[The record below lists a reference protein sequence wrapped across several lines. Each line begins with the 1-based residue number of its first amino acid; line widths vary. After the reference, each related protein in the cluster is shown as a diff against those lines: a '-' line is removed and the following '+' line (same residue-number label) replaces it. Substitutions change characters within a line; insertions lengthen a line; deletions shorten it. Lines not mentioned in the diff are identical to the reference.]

1 MKLLLLPNIDKPHVR
16 SCISRLTAMQ
26 FSQPVEFLMEN
37 KLATRFG
44 EIPGLRFGELEQLMA
59 ESDVCIAVGGDG
71 TIIHG
76 GKIAACHARPVLGI
90 NLGHLGFLATLE
102 SDQLEQ
108 IGRLLTGEYTTEN
121 RMMLRVTLETPSGV
135 HSWQAMNDAVLSK
148 GGPLNRMIGM
158 SIDNRGR
165 TVGSYRA
172 DGLIFST
179 PTGSTAYAMSAGGPI
194 IDPAINCIAMTPLS
208 PHSLFYRPI
217 VFDDESSL
225 SVCLSEQDAKA
236 YLTIDGE
243 ESVPVWPRDR
253 LFIEKSE
260 IAVTLINLTGK
271 SFYDVLNEKLIWRSR
286 K

>member
-1 MKLLLLPNIDKPHVR
+1 MKLLLLPNTDKPHVF
-16 SCISRLTAMQ
+16 SCISRLTATR
-26 FSQPVEFLMEN
+26 FSQPVEFLMEERLSDRCGAITN
-37 KLATRFG
+37 
-44 EIPGLRFGELEQLMA
+44 LRFGSLEELMKEC
-59 ESDVCIAVGGDG
+59 DVCVAVGGDG

-76 GKIAACHARPVLGI
+76 GKIAACHNRPVLGI

-102 SDQLEQ
+102 SDQLEK
-108 IGRLLTGEYTTEN
+108 IDRLLTGEYTTEK
-121 RMMLRVTLETPSGV
+121 RMMLRVTLESPSGSR
-135 HSWQAMNDAVLSK
+135 SWEAMNDAVLSK

-158 SIDNRGR
+158 TVENRMR
-165 TVGSYRA
+165 MVGSYRA

-208 PHSLFYRPI
+208 PHSLFTRPI
-217 VFDDESSL
+217 VFDDESRL
-225 SVCLSEQDAKA
+225 DVCLSEADAKA

-253 LFIEKSE
+253 MHIEKSE

>member
-16 SCISRLTAMQ
+16 SCISRLTGMQ

-37 KLATRFG
+37 RLAVQFG
-44 EIPGLRFGELEQLMA
+44 KVPGLRFGALSELIKEC
-59 ESDVCIAVGGDG
+59 DVCIAVGGDG

-76 GKIAACHARPVLGI
+76 GKIAACHNRPILGI

-108 IGRLLTGEYTTEN
+108 IGRLLTGEYTTET
-121 RMMLRVTLETPSGV
+121 RMMLRVTLETPSGTR
-135 HSWQAMNDAVLSK
+135 SWQAMNDAVLSK

-158 SIDNRGR
+158 SVQNRGR
-165 TVGSYRA
+165 AVGSYRA

-208 PHSLFYRPI
+208 PHSLFSRPI

-225 SVCLSEQDAKA
+225 SVYLLEEDAKA

-243 ESVPVWPRDR
+243 ESIPVWPRDR
-253 LFIEKSE
+253 LYIEKSE